1 MCVCVVSY
9 AVRVLCRR
17 ETKTARR
24 YSCTCRRR
32 NVTARASLA
41 LPFSLSRTHHLETG
55 KMEPTLQTRAE
66 PRHDHPEAT
75 HEDYAVRLSRSREAE
90 VGPKG

>member
-1 MCVCVVSY
+1 
-9 AVRVLCRR
+9 
-17 ETKTARR
+17 
-24 YSCTCRRR
+24 
-32 NVTARASLA
+32 
-41 LPFSLSRTHHLETG
+41 
-55 KMEPTLQTRAE
+55 MEPTLQTRAE